1 MTTKTTKAAKAS
13 AKIAKDT
20 PFEDA
25 LGELET
31 IVRGLESGDLSLEES
46 LARFE
51 RGVALSRFC
60 RSSLAEAEQKVRV
73 LMEDE
78 AGEESLEDFEPEAA
92 P

>member
-1 MTTKTTKAAKAS
+1 MTTKTTKAAEAS
-13 AKIAKDT
+13 AIAKDT

-78 AGEESLEDFEPEAA
+78 AGEESLEDFESETA